1 MAAKNII
8 IRKQIEGVLYDLMPK
23 TLTSQVYDD
32 NNTQLA
38 TLLSDIATQIAAKA
52 ANTDLQALKTKF
64 DNLVKDAPEA
74 YDTLLEISTWIGTH
88 KDEYDALVGLI
99 ATKVTAEEGKG
110 LSTNDFTDAYKEKLE
125 ALYTKDALD
134 TKFSNLESAD
144 EALAGRATAVEGA
157 IATLNGADTVEGS
170 VAKKIKDAV
179 TPVSTKAD
187 ANEAAIATLNG
198 ADTVEG
204 SVAKKIKDAVT
215 PVSNKANANE
225 AAIEAINNE
234 TTGILAQAKADAT
247 TKANQALADAKEY
260 ADQKVAGT
268 AKIYATANQPEGITE
283 NDLWLAIV
291 S

>member
-179 TPVSTKAD
+179 TPVS
-187 ANEAAIATLNG
+187 
-198 ADTVEG
+198 
-204 SVAKKIKDAVT
+204 
-215 PVSNKANANE
+215 NKANANE